1 MTANYSN
8 NTVYFIAYA
17 KLPGEIPAANLHR
30 VVGLGL
36 IIDRN
41 SGEIVD
47 VSCTLLTKEA
57 REFIKSVLVGHN
69 IHDEG
74 AEVIAASIRDRYHGF
89 AQKALCVALRG
100 GIERYLQWKNE
111 QTKEPTKEN
120 H

>member
-1 MTANYSN
+1 MVRVTANYSN

-111 QTKEPTKEN
+111 QTK
-120 H
+120 